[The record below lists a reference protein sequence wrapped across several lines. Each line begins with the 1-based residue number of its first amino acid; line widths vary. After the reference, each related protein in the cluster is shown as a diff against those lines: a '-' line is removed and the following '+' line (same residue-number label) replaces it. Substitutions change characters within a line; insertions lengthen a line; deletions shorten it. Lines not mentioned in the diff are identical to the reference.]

1 MDTLRE
7 LKMLIDRYTT
17 GGRHI
22 TAIPRVSLL
31 RLETSTSSV
40 PLMFEPVLC
49 IVANGSRR
57 VMLGD
62 KVFEYDPG
70 AYLTTALDLPANAA
84 ICKSNSDQPFLSF
97 GLLLNPDILASLMLE
112 IHEYET
118 EESDEVTLGMSV
130 ELMSEDL
137 LQAVVRLLRLL
148 ERPRDIRFLAP
159 LAEREILYLLL
170 RSSKGNML
178 RQLARDNSRLKQ
190 ISRATQWLRRNYAKP
205 FRMEVLAEAANM
217 SVASLQRYFKIAT
230 NMSPLQ
236 YQKQIRL
243 REARRLLLENAGD
256 AATIGFR
263 VGYGS
268 ATQFSREYHREFG
281 SPPGRD
287 AQRLRSEERRVG
299 KEC

>member
-1 MDTLRE
+1 MDSRRE
-7 LKMLIDRYTT
+7 LRILIDRYTT
-17 GGRHI
+17 GGRHA
-22 TAIPRVSLL
+22 TALPRLSLL
-31 RLETSTSSV
+31 RLDASISSI
-40 PLMFEPVLC
+40 PLLYEPVFC
-49 IVANGSRR
+49 MVANGSRR

-62 KVFEYDPG
+62 KIFEYGAG
-70 AYLTTALDLPANAA
+70 AYLTSALDLPVNAA

-97 GLLLNPDILASLMLE
+97 ALLLNTEILTSLMLE

-118 EESDEVTLGMSV
+118 EGNDEVTLGMSS

-170 RSSKGNML
+170 RSPKGNML

-190 ISRATQWLRRNYAKP
+190 ISRVTQWLRHNYAEP
-205 FRMEVLAEAANM
+205 FRIEALAEAANM
-217 SVASLQRYFKIAT
+217 SVASLHRYFKMAT
-230 NMSPLQ
+230 NLSPLQ
-236 YQKQIRL
+236 FQKKIRL
-243 REARRLLLENAGD
+243 QEARRLILENAGD

-268 ATQFSREYHREFG
+268 STQFSREYHREFG

-287 AQRLRSEERRVG
+287 VLRLRGLALRHF
-299 KEC
+299 